1 MVPGARLAL
10 IAGVNCRS
18 VGIIA
23 TLFALLG
30 LAGSAAA
37 QPGLAPGPSQ
47 PPVAGDLATTAGTGD
62 DVLGDRAW
70 MSPTAL
76 TQPAGSVTVSY
87 LQLGPVGTAVGT
99 YGVSD
104 GFQLSGVAMK
114 PFGEDGGL
122 YMASAKLRI
131 LGSGTH
137 RLAIQGGVTHF
148 DEGTSEQLQIFGV
161 GAAGTICLD
170 DACRSLISG
179 YLGTAR
185 VSDDDERPIVSSV
198 SLIARLTAR
207 VKLVGEL
214 DHGFVR
220 DSNGDDITL
229 GWVGGRVTSDTWAFD
244 IGLVRPLDDDT
255 DDILPMVGLTYR
267 GH

>member
-1 MVPGARLAL
+1 VKRTSIVVL
-10 IAGVNCRS
+10 
-18 VGIIA
+18 A
-23 TLFALLG
+23 TLLS
-30 LAGSAAA
+30 LAAMATVAAA
-37 QPGLAPGPSQ
+37 QPGLSPTGPE
-47 PPVAGDLATTAGTGD
+47 PPIEGDLLSMSGTGG

-76 TQPAGSVTVSY
+76 TQPEGSVTVSY

-104 GFQLSGVAMK
+104 RMQLSGIIMK

-122 YMASAKLRI
+122 YMATAKLQI
-131 LGSGTH
+131 AGSGRH
-137 RLAIQGGVTHF
+137 RLAIQGGITHF
-148 DEGTSEQLQIFGV
+148 DEGTSEQFQIFGI

-170 DACRSLISG
+170 AACRSLISG

-185 VSDDDERPIVSSV
+185 VADDEERPIVSSV
-198 SLIARLTAR
+198 SLVASLTSR

-229 GWVGGRVTSDTWAFD
+229 GWLGGRITSRSWAFD
-244 IGLVRPLDDDT
+244 VGLVRPVGDDV
-255 DDILPMVGLTYR
+255 DDVLPMVGLTYR
-267 GH
+267 GD